1 MDKRAI
7 GNPNGVSGP
16 ECPLSAVAVT
26 DCRALLEAV
35 LIAGRR
41 PRIVSPRPSGPNGPP
56 APLAAP
62 PFVMPHWASGGSPTP
77 RLSLLRLSS
86 QAVSQPGSSLRQRP
100 AWAAFRSRPPASL
113 SAPSSPELPSEP
125 SSSLVHH
132 PPASL
137 PSSPPHPV
145 AAHPVKEEGRCRSSG
160 HFLIRD
166 FSLSLSG
173 LLVVGP
179 STPPFPHGNPSP

>member
-1 MDKRAI
+1 MDERAI
-7 GNPNGVSGP
+7 RNPNGVSGP
-16 ECPLSAVAVT
+16 EGVHCQPAVT

-41 PRIVSPRPSGPNGPP
+41 PRIVAPRPSGPNGPP
-56 APLAAP
+56 TPLAAP

-77 RLSLLRLSS
+77 RLSFAPPVLT
-86 QAVSQPGSSLRQRP
+86 AVSQPGSSLRQRP

-137 PSSPPHPV
+137 PSSPRHPV
-145 AAHPVKEEGRCRSSG
+145 AAHLVKEEGRCRSSG
-160 HFLIRD
+160 HFLIRR
-166 FSLSLSG
+166 FL
-173 LLVVGP
+173 
-179 STPPFPHGNPSP
+179 